1 MATIKDVAALAGV
14 SYTTVSHVINKTRP
28 VSDAARTEVEAAIRR
43 LNYLPS
49 AIARSLRH
57 QTTLTI
63 GLLISNNTNPFFSE
77 LAHGIEEG
85 CYRNGYS
92 VFLCNSNDEPAR
104 QEAQLR
110 VLLEKRIDGLIVG
123 SAGAPQALA
132 KRLRASPVPLVVI
145 DRALPGLEADLVQ
158 IDHEEGGYL
167 ATKYLVELGHKTIG
181 CIAGPSNTTASSER
195 LAGYRRA
202 LAEAAL
208 PHRQRWVT
216 ESDFSSEGGYQAAAR
231 LLQKPGLTAVFASND
246 LMGIGLLRYAAEKG
260 IRVPQELSV
269 VGFDGIELGRYVH
282 PALTTIAQSIGQLGE
297 LAANTL
303 IQCIGRRGKGPFRQL
318 VLPPEII
325 VRESSAPPNYS
336 RNQYARRLGS
346 RLRN

>member
-28 VSDAARTEVEAAIRR
+28 VSDQARAEVEAAIRR

-57 QTTLTI
+57 QATLTI

-92 VFLCNSNDEPAR
+92 VFLCNSNDEPTR
-104 QEAQLR
+104 QATHLR

-123 SAGAPQALA
+123 SAGDHQTLA
-132 KRLRASPVPLVVI
+132 KRLRTSPVPLVVI

-158 IDHEEGGYL
+158 INHEEGGYL
-167 ATKYLVELGHKTIG
+167 ATRYLIDLGHRTIG
-181 CIAGPSNTTASSER
+181 CIAGPSHTTSSSER

-208 PHRQRWVT
+208 PYRRRWVM
-216 ESDFSSEGGYQAAAR
+216 ESDFTSEGGYQTASR
-231 LLQKPGLTAVFASND
+231 LLQRAGFTAVFASND

-260 IRVPQELSV
+260 VRVPQELSV
-269 VGFDGIELGRYVH
+269 IGFDGIELGRYVH
-282 PALTTIAQSIGQLGE
+282 PALTTIGQSIRQLGE
-297 LAANTL
+297 MAATTL

-325 VRESSAPPNYS
+325 VRESSAPPNSS
-336 RNQYARRLGS
+336 RNRGGKLPDK

>member
-14 SYTTVSHVINKTRP
+14 SYTTVSHVINNTRP
-28 VSDAARTEVEAAIRR
+28 VSDQARSEVEAAIRQ

-92 VFLCNSNDEPAR
+92 VFLCNSNDDPTR
-104 QEAQLR
+104 QETHLR

-123 SAGAPQALA
+123 AAGGHQALA
-132 KRLRASPVPLVVI
+132 KRLQGSQVPLVVV
-145 DRALPGLEADLVQ
+145 DRALPGLDADLVQ
-158 IDHEEGGYL
+158 VDHEKGGYL
-167 ATKYLVELGHKTIG
+167 ATKYLVNLGHRAIG
-181 CIAGPSNTTASSER
+181 CIAGPSEATSSSER

-208 PHRQRWVT
+208 PCRRQWII
-216 ESDFSSEGGYQAAAR
+216 ESDFTSEGGYQAARR
-231 LLQKPGLTAVFASND
+231 LLRRAGLTAVFAGND
-246 LMGIGLLRYAAEKG
+246 LMGIGVLRDAAEKG
-260 IRVPQELSV
+260 LRVPEQLSV
-269 VGFDGIELGRYVH
+269 IGFDGIELGRYVH
-282 PALTTIAQSIGQLGE
+282 PALTTIGQSIRRLGE
-297 LAANTL
+297 LAATTL
-303 IQCIGRRGKGPFRQL
+303 IQCIGRGGKGPFRQL

-325 VRESSAPPNYS
+325 VRESTAPPKLS
-336 RNQYARRLGS
+336 PKRGVDAQGD